1 MGEAK
6 KSPKIENIIT
16 TYDKLFKKM
25 ASNIHENVAA
35 KKVLQYRQGINMG
48 FSILKEK
55 GFISINSIIDIH
67 HCIETNKGGSRK
79 LSGTVI
85 KNTITNEIVSSMEN
99 NTMQLKQKL
108 SKLYSSNLVDFLYF
122 EFYTKN
128 EYLTQK
134 IRCFRDMATKHLK
147 MLEKEGFL
155 SSEKIGIYNNEEVNY
170 IHD

>member
-6 KSPKIENIIT
+6 ESSEIENIIT
-16 TYDKLFKKM
+16 TYDKLLKKM
-25 ASNIHENVAA
+25 VSNIHENVA
-35 KKVLQYRQGINMG
+35 KEVLQYRQGINMG

-67 HCIETNKGGSRK
+67 HCIEANKGGIRK

-85 KNTITNEIVSSMEN
+85 KNAITNEIVSSMEN

-128 EYLTQK
+128 EYLRQK
-134 IRCFRDMATKHLK
+134 IGCFRDMATKHLK
-147 MLEKEGFL
+147 MLEK
-155 SSEKIGIYNNEEVNY
+155 
-170 IHD
+170 